1 MVPNNNVIDFNGILL
16 NIERVDEENF
26 FINVSGVAR
35 KFGKNI
41 TDWRNSKGT
50 KEYINELEKSNALK
64 ASLIN
69 TEIIGKTMIHSS
81 LLVHFARFISP
92 KFAVWA
98 DKLVYDY
105 ITGNLKKEIA
115 KLKAEKKLAMID
127 DDGYTSVRGLAQR
140 TKYTEAEV
148 RQFATECGLI
158 KKEIR
163 DTLYWNVVNEK
174 NGLVKAKS
182 KYGTPYFAMSRVTD
196 LLDQFYSDEF
206 ADTEGSEDE

>member
-115 KLKAEKKLAMID
+115 KLKAEKMLAKID
-127 DDGYTSVRGLAQR
+127 DDGYTSVRGLSQR
-140 TKYTEAEV
+140 TKFSETEIRE
-148 RQFATECGLI
+148 FAVDFGLI
-158 KKEIR
+158 KKDIR
-163 DTLYWNVVNEK
+163 DTMFWGVNDTK
-174 NGLVKAKS
+174 NGLVKANS
-182 KYGTPYFAMSRVTD
+182 KHGTPYFNMNRIVN
-196 LLDQFYSDEF
+196 LLEQYYDREEF
-206 ADTEGSEDE
+206 MEEVE